1 MNKKTKT
8 FTHLLPVKKPWGAYT
23 IMIYGELWQ
32 STEVD
37 GVAVIQCKYSR
48 DGQRVLSFDPER
60 GAINIITGSPHLKTK
75 SFNMG
80 WAICSPDD
88 KFDEE
93 YGIELC
99 KKRFH
104 RKPLTT
110 QSGTFLT
117 HDMICAI
124 MKNEAEYIEKHFDE
138 YVPKVKNCA
147 NEDAAEDK
155 CTGKKCDD
163 AQGTVENKEEVSLV
177 DTLRPNTYVIL
188 TSKGG
193 VNSGLVH
200 SVNGKKVH
208 FYFITGHDGDFKKF
222 LRYSSDGSLTADI
235 KFVDH
240 VANAKETATELEVLA
255 KNHNVRWDAEKKRLV
270 RIK

>member
-1 MNKKTKT
+1 
-8 FTHLLPVKKPWGAYT
+8 
-23 IMIYGELWQ
+23 
-32 STEVD
+32 VD

-48 DGQRVLSFDPER
+48 DGQRAISFDPER
-60 GAINIITGSPHLKTK
+60 GAVNIITGTPHLKTK

-117 HDMICAI
+117 HDMIRAI
-124 MKNEAEYIEKHFDE
+124 MKNEADYIEKHFDE
-138 YVPKVKNCA
+138 YVPTTKLCS
-147 NEDAAEDK
+147 DAEPVDT
-155 CTGKKCDD
+155 CTGKKCNDTQD
-163 AQGTVENKEEVSLV
+163 APEEKEELSLA

-188 TSKGG
+188 TGKGG
-193 VNSGLVH
+193 DNSGLVH
-200 SVNGKKVH
+200 SVNGKKVR

-240 VANAKETATELEVLA
+240 VATVRETAAELEVLA
-255 KNHNVRWDAEKKRLV
+255 KNHNVRWDANKKTLV